1 MSMCP
6 SCAGLTPRWSSAPA
20 AQSVRSSRVSSERR
34 LQISVFIQLI
44 RLRCSYKNISLSSLS
59 STIRWC
65 VWVLLK
71 KTCSLFYF
79 DDNFELELCFS
90 CRNPDKVLGVPQ
102 LCSRFWKEVRLTNA
116 WMSSNIKLFSL
127 RQACTQSGCT
137 DYALSHG
144 SSAPARL
151 QSHNVDN
158 NSRVNIQ
165 LCRHSPSFILFHL
178 NAEGVEYFFLA
189 DAAYVQSAIISIVS
203 RWCSAFPRRPPH
215 QVKLRSKQKGGD
227 ARARVGTLCRASG
240 SEIGYG
246 QKRSKGSDL
255 QGSQPC

>member
-44 RLRCSYKNISLSSLS
+44 RLCCSYKNISLSSLS

-79 DDNFELELCFS
+79 DDNFELELCFP

-127 RQACTQSGCT
+127 RQACMQSGCT

-203 RWCSAFPRRPPH
+203 RWCSAFPRRPPP
-215 QVKLRSKQKGGD
+215 VKLRSKQKGGD
-227 ARARVGTLCRASG
+227 ARARVGTLCWASG